1 MEAHGVWCTRF
12 LPSKKVTRY
21 GKITSLYTRY
31 FVLIVNVCNLSM
43 NLISERNVCNTFLSL
58 IKFIERLQ
66 TLTCM
71 PQTMNYVT
79 LAIHVSKMM
88 VSTSHA
94 IYETLLWAWKFSIH
108 LIDSITILRV
118 SSAMIFSAKCTLPWH
133 PLLEACHRGNTW
145 SIYHRPT
152 WRLLQIKDHV
162 TLDIHV
168 SSWMRVST
176 SSLHKFS

>member
-1 MEAHGVWCTRF
+1 M
-12 LPSKKVTRY
+12 
-21 GKITSLYTRY
+21 YTILTIQESY
-31 FVLIVNVCNLSM
+31 TIWQNNKFVYSIFC
-43 NLISERNVCNTFLSL
+43 
-58 IKFIERLQ
+58 IECKCLQ
-66 TLTCM
+66 PLNELDKWEKCM

-94 IYETLLWAWKFSIH
+94 IYETLLWALKFSIH
-108 LIDSITILRV
+108 LIDSITILWV
-118 SSAMIFSAKCTLPWH
+118 SGAMIFSAKCTLPWH
-133 PLLEACHRGNTW
+133 PLLEACHQGNTW